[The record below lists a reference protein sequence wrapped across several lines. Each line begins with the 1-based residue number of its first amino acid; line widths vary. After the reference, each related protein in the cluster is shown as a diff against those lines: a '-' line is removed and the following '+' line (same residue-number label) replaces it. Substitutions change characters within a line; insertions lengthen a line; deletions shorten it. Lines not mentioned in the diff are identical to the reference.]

1 MSEREREREVEEVVR
16 RPGGRSRAAEEAE
29 TAEEFS
35 PAGCLP

>member
-1 MSEREREREVEEVVR
+1 MEEAVR